1 MFFRSDFFKKI
12 SKKQLFIPNFLPKI
26 QQHVTDNIVY
36 YDNGYFAF
44 AFQLNGFNFEG
55 VDENILYQKYKILNH
70 TLMTFGKNFLGQGRI
85 SSIVRRRKAK
95 LNQHYEFANQFVS
108 TFAEK
113 YIQKIN
119 YNDCFINDFFLIFL
133 IEDSNTKLG
142 LKKATEQIQILQSS
156 LADFSPRLL
165 SVYKQR
171 GIIFSELYDLF
182 SSLINLSDEKIP
194 LSIEAAFKNIPIVSL
209 HFGNNL
215 IEIRDRQSRKW
226 AQAFDL
232 RDFGLSQLKILTPVL
247 SLPFEFNLV
256 HNFTFI
262 KNTKILSIV
271 NKQLNELES
280 VNDKAFFQ
288 QKELVELQGQVTSGN
303 INFGTLRSSLLVIGD
318 SPEQAID
325 NCSKAYAKFLESG
338 GYRYQ
343 KAGWSAPATYFSQ
356 IIGSDEI
363 PRPLTKPITNFSHIA
378 FPYDYSVGKK
388 ENNPLG
394 DGSAVIPLL
403 TDAKTPYFF
412 NFHYT
417 ENTESNQGKPVVGHT
432 IILGKSETGK
442 STLLNGLLAFLTRF
456 NPCIFALDLD
466 QGMEIFIRAIG
477 GQYFELK
484 IGQSTGMN
492 PFKLAPTQKNIDFL
506 ISLIEM
512 CVGEEVNAE
521 EALAIK
527 EAVESI
533 LNSIDYEKRD
543 FTHFVQ
549 NIPLK
554 QLRQKLQQWQKG
566 ERFGWVFDNV
576 DNIYVPEEF
585 EIIGFDLTEI
595 LRSDENNYPPTQPV
609 LAYML
614 HLREGMMQKVAK
626 NQRFIATVIE
636 EFWFATKYPKIAD
649 EIKKILKSERK
660 RHNFA
665 VLISQSPADAIRS
678 SIFEAIIE
686 QTATKIFLPNPSAE
700 YVNSYERCGI
710 SETEFNKIIHLPE
723 KSRKFLIKQGHNSAI
738 ANFNLKGFEEELNVL
753 SGTSA
758 NVEILHKILHEYGHD
773 PNDWLDQFLKK
784 TVGANNG

>member
-1 MFFRSDFFKKI
+1 MFFRNDFFKKI
-12 SKKQLFIPNFLPKI
+12 AKKQLFIPHFLPKI
-26 QQHVTDNIVY
+26 QQHVTDNIIY
-36 YDNGYFAF
+36 YDEGYFAF
-44 AFQLNGFNFEG
+44 AFQLSGFNFEG
-55 VDENILYQKYKILNH
+55 VDENILYQKYKMLNH
-70 TLMTFGKNFLGQGRI
+70 TLMTFGKNFLTQGRI
-85 SSIVRRRKAK
+85 SSIIKRRKAT
-95 LNQHYEFANQFVS
+95 LNQHYEFTNSFVS

-113 YIQKIN
+113 YIQTIN
-119 YNDCFINDFFLIFL
+119 CNDCFINDFFLIFL
-133 IEDSNTKLG
+133 IEDSNTKFG
-142 LKKATEQIQILQSS
+142 LKKASEQIQILQSS
-156 LADFSPRLL
+156 LADFSPKPL

-171 GIIFSELYDLF
+171 GILFSELYDLF

-194 LSIEAAFKNIPIVSL
+194 LSTEAAFKSIPFASL

-215 IEIRDRQSRKW
+215 IEIRNNQVRKW
-226 AQAFDL
+226 AQIFDL

-262 KNTKILSIV
+262 KNTKILSMV

-288 QKELVELQGQVTSGN
+288 QEELIELQGQVTSGN
-303 INFGTLRSSLLVIGD
+303 INFGTLRSSLLIIGD
-318 SPEQAID
+318 SPEQTID
-325 NCSKAYAKFLESG
+325 NCSKAYAKFLEAG

-378 FPYDYSVGKK
+378 FPYDYSTGKK

-417 ENTESNQGKPVVGHT
+417 ENTESNRGKPVVGHT

-456 NPCIFALDLD
+456 NPCVFALDLD
-466 QGMEIFIRAIG
+466 LGMEIFIRAIG

-484 IGQSTGMN
+484 IGQPTGMN
-492 PFKLAPTQKNIDFL
+492 PFKLAMTQKNIDFL
-506 ISLIEM
+506 INLIEM
-512 CVGEEVNAE
+512 CINEKVSAE
-521 EALAIK
+521 ES
-527 EAVESI
+527 AVIEDAVI
-533 LNSIDYEKRD
+533 TTLNSIDYDKRD
-543 FTHFVQ
+543 FTHFIQ

-554 QLRQKLQQWQKG
+554 ELRLKLQQWCAG
-566 ERFGWVFDNV
+566 ERFGWVFDNA

-585 EIIGFDLTEI
+585 EIVGFDLTEI
-595 LRSDENNYPPTQPV
+595 LRSDEKNYAPTQPI

-614 HLREGMMQKVAK
+614 HLREGMMQKVAQ
-626 NQRFIATVIE
+626 NRRFIATVIE
-636 EFWFATKYPKIAD
+636 EFWFATKYLKIAD

-665 VLISQSPADAIRS
+665 VLVSQSPADAIRS

-710 SETEFNKIIHLPE
+710 SKTEFNKIINLPE
-723 KSRKFLIKQGHNSAI
+723 KSRKFLIKQGHNSAV
-738 ANFNLKGFEEELNVL
+738 ANFNLKGFEQELAVL

-758 NVEILHKILHEYGHD
+758 NVEILHKILQEHPE
-773 PNDWLDQFLKK
+773 NWLNLFQQAIKK
-784 TVGANNG
+784 RSK

>member
-1 MFFRSDFFKKI
+1 MFFRNDFFKKI
-12 SKKQLFIPNFLPKI
+12 AKKQLFIPHFLPKI

-36 YDNGYFAF
+36 YDEGYFAF
-44 AFQLNGFNFEG
+44 AFQLSGFNFEG
-55 VDENILYQKYKILNH
+55 VDENVLYQKYKILNH
-70 TLMTFGKNFLGQGRI
+70 TLMTFGKNFLTQGRI
-85 SSIVRRRKAK
+85 SSIIKRRKAT
-95 LNQHYEFANQFVS
+95 LNQHYEFTNSFVS

-113 YIQKIN
+113 YIQTIN
-119 YNDCFINDFFLIFL
+119 CNDCFINDFFLIFL

-142 LKKATEQIQILQSS
+142 LKKASEQIQILQSS
-156 LADFSPRLL
+156 LADFSPKPL

-171 GIIFSELYDLF
+171 GILFSELYDLF
-182 SSLINLSDEKIP
+182 SSLINSSDEKIP
-194 LSIEAAFKNIPIVSL
+194 LSTEAAFKSIPFASL

-215 IEIRDRQSRKW
+215 IEIRNNQVRKW
-226 AQAFDL
+226 AQIFDL

-262 KNTKILSIV
+262 KNTKILSMV

-288 QKELVELQGQVTSGN
+288 QEELIELQGQVTSGN
-303 INFGTLRSSLLVIGD
+303 INFGTLRSSLLIIGD
-318 SPEQAID
+318 SPEQTID
-325 NCSKAYAKFLESG
+325 NCSKAYAKFLEAG

-363 PRPLTKPITNFSHIA
+363 PRPLTKSITNFSHIA
-378 FPYDYSVGKK
+378 FPYDYSTGKK

-417 ENTESNQGKPVVGHT
+417 EDIEKNQGKPVVGHT

-456 NPCIFALDLD
+456 NPCVFALDLD
-466 QGMEIFIRAIG
+466 LGMEIFIRAIG

-484 IGQSTGMN
+484 IGQPTGMN
-492 PFKLAPTQKNIDFL
+492 PFKLTATQKNIDFL
-506 ISLIEM
+506 INLIEM
-512 CVGEEVNAE
+512 CINEKVSAE
-521 EALAIK
+521 ES
-527 EAVESI
+527 AVIEDAVI
-533 LNSIDYEKRD
+533 TTLNSIDYDKRD
-543 FTHFVQ
+543 FTHFIQ

-554 QLRQKLQQWQKG
+554 ELRLKLQQWCAG
-566 ERFGWVFDNV
+566 ERFGWVFDNA

-585 EIIGFDLTEI
+585 EIVGFDLTEI
-595 LRSDENNYPPTQPV
+595 LRSDEKNYAPTQPI

-614 HLREGMMQKVAK
+614 HLREGMMQKVAQ

-665 VLISQSPADAIRS
+665 VLVSQSPADAIRS

-710 SETEFNKIIHLPE
+710 SKTEFNKIINLPE
-723 KSRKFLIKQGHNSAI
+723 KSRKFLIKQGHNSAV
-738 ANFNLKGFEEELNVL
+738 ANFNLKGFEQELAVL

-758 NVEILHKILHEYGHD
+758 NVEILHKILQEHPENYL
-773 PNDWLDQFLKK
+773 NLFQQAVKK
-784 TVGANNG
+784 RSK